1 MTRGFLGNINKTKYN
16 GAAFRWTGVV
26 CATERD
32 GGEGE
37 KVVEGSTKEM
47 KETDRICMQDMHVR
61 RDGVSEGETKTD
73 LKTVWWKNT

>member
-32 GGEGE
+32 GGEGG
-37 KVVEGSTKEM
+37 KRKKM
-47 KETDRICMQDMHVR
+47 KK
-61 RDGVSEGETKTD
+61 RDGKRGTASDRVGERERERWERKRDRERESE
-73 LKTVWWKNT
+73 